1 MEIKIEVSD
10 LKKEDSNLAKELAEL
25 LKGKT
30 NVDVKAETNEI
41 ILKSEGK
48 PIPRTYVRVLLR
60 KFLHQHDL
68 KDTFRIIGGKENA
81 LIVKGIKVEE
91 EE

>member
-48 PIPRTYVRVLLR
+48 PIPRTYVCVLLR